1 MRTSRLLPFLLGL
14 ALAVNVVVL
23 VDALTASGLVPRAEA
38 QEAGEPPKTPG
49 DASDLPAG
57 EGPPTVTPEEIFD
70 KLVEQVRVRDK
81 ALDDREASLIE
92 QERQLQVIR
101 QQLEAEAARL
111 ADQRAVLEAERKE
124 LEGAGSPSFESLVK
138 AYGQMDPDNAAG
150 ALEELYGQRQDV
162 VIDVVLALKPRQAGA
177 VLDALASRNP
187 KIAALLSKQIWERS
201 PRAR

>member
-1 MRTSRLLPFLLGL
+1 MRTNRMLPFLLGL
-14 ALAVNVVVL
+14 ALAVNVVVM
-23 VDALTASGLVPRAEA
+23 VDALTASGLIPRAEA
-38 QEAGEPPKTPG
+38 QEG
-49 DASDLPAG
+49 DPAPATASGASDLPA
-57 EGPPTVTPEEIFD
+57 EDGPPTVAPEEIFD
-70 KLVEQVRVRDK
+70 KLVEQVRVRDR
-81 ALDDREASLIE
+81 ALDDREAALIE
-92 QERQLQVIR
+92 QERQLEVIR

-111 ADQRAVLEAERKE
+111 VDQRAALEAEKKE
-124 LEGAGSPSFESLVK
+124 LESSGSPSFESLVK

-187 KIAALLSKQIWERS
+187 KVAASLSKQIWERS